1 MLAKQLFPN
10 NTQVLDNYCIFF
22 FFVFRAYFPT
32 TFWLW
37 PISFLLE
44 VARTLRLVLQTKFP
58 LAPLTTRLLILLLRT
73 VWRLSLLRHH
83 APMPRIDS
91 QATAG
96 LQ

>member
-10 NTQVLDNYCIFF
+10 NVPVLDNFAFF
-22 FFVFRAYFPT
+22 LRAYFLT
-32 TFWLW
+32 TFRLWL
-37 PISFLLE
+37 ISFLLE
-44 VARTLRLVLQTKFP
+44 VARTLRLFLQTKFP
-58 LAPLTTRLLILLLRT
+58 LVPLTTKLLILLLRT

-91 QATAG
+91 QATAS